1 MALIIKGDLPCNCMD
16 YCQFCGNDMVCK
28 LTGEEIS
35 SYDGQFGRMD
45 FCPLVEIP
53 DVHGRLVDA
62 DKILTES
69 GYNPNMFK
77 PKHTKDNDYQQ
88 YDTLMGYEILGIIED
103 APTVVEA
110 TT

>member
-1 MALIIKGDLPCNCMD
+1 MALIIKADMPCNCMN

-53 DVHGRLVDA
+53 DEHGRLVDIDKMISDSRKGRDVFPLYIESMDDLA
-62 DKILTES
+62 DFLETYADLDKTD
-69 GYNPNMFK
+69 
-77 PKHTKDNDYQQ
+77 HTV
-88 YDTLMGYEILGIIED
+88 
-103 APTVVEA
+103 VVEA
-110 TT
+110 SK